1 MSQNNNDQEID
12 LGQLFQ
18 KFKEVGNFFID
29 KIFDFIL
36 FIKNNIIILTALIIV
51 GFITGLYLSKAT
63 QSYDQ
68 KIIVSP
74 NFGSIDY
81 LKDKIELFNSKIT
94 NKDSVFFK
102 SIKIDNY
109 KNIGEITLEPIVDI
123 YSFVSIKNNPSSTDN
138 PLNTNLDLFR
148 LLSDNDKISTVL
160 EDEITSKNFKKQL
173 IHFNTKKAI
182 SSSEVIVPILTY
194 LNDSKYYNEIKDLS
208 TDIYLNKIKAND
220 SIIFQI
226 DKILNQFSKSQP
238 NSDKLIY
245 FSDSNQLSDLIK
257 EKNSLLEEQAELKL
271 SLINENETIKEV
283 SSTLN
288 SLETHKKDIDYK
300 LILPL
305 IFVFLFIFTK
315 GFIRF
320 YKSQMLKRNA
330 V

>member
-173 IHFNTKKAI
+173 IHFNTNKVI